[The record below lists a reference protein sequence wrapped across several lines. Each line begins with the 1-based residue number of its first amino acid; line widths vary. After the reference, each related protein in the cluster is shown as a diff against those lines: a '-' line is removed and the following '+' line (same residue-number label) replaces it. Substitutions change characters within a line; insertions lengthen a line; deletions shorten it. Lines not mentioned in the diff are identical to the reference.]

1 MEVSKI
7 LIRQETSKD
16 YEEVYKL
23 VSDAFK
29 TAEYVDGDEQDLIV
43 DLRKGDA
50 YIPELSLVAEID
62 GEIVGHIMFSKM
74 KVGNDEVL
82 ALEPLS
88 IKLKYQKQGIGTA
101 LIIEGHRI
109 AKLLGY
115 TYSVVFGSGR
125 YYSKFGY
132 MPAIKFGIK
141 VPESI
146 PAESYMAIKL
156 QENAK
161 PIGGEVTYA
170 KEFGM

>member
-1 MEVSKI
+1 MIEI
-7 LIRQETSKD
+7 LIRQETFKD
-16 YEEVYKL
+16 YDEVYKL

-29 TAEYVDGDEQDLIV
+29 TAEYVDGDEQDLV
-43 DLRKGDA
+43 VGVRKGDA

-74 KVGNDEVL
+74 KVGSDEVL

-88 IKLKYQKQGIGTA
+88 IKLKYQKQGIGSA
-101 LIIEGHRI
+101 LIVEGHRI
-109 AKLLGY
+109 AKSLGY
-115 TYSVVFGSGR
+115 SYSVVFGSER

-132 MPAIKFGIK
+132 MPAIEFGIK

-146 PAESYMAIKL
+146 PKDSYMAIKL
-156 QENAK
+156 LENAK
-161 PIGGEVTYA
+161 PISGEVTYA